1 MKCRD
6 ARAMFLA
13 GEAGQ
18 AELDHLASCA
28 DCREQW
34 GALDS
39 VRTLLDDPALWL
51 EPSPGLEDRVVAL
64 VSGTPES
71 ISGVRRVSRRG
82 WWTLGGVAVGLVIVA
97 VWVGAQ
103 LASPDWRVALPGT
116 EAAPRA
122 SGEVLG
128 WVESGG
134 TRVALDV
141 EGLPPAPPGSVYE
154 FWFTNGEIH
163 ISAGTFIEPV
173 GVELWVGV
181 SRRDFPRLWITLE
194 PIDEDESP
202 SGINVMDTG

>member
-34 GALDS
+34 STLDS
-39 VRTLLDDPALWL
+39 VRSRLDDPAIWK

-64 VSGTPES
+64 VSGSPGSES
-71 ISGVRRVSRRG
+71 GRRRFDRTG
-82 WWTLGGVAVGLVIVA
+82 WWSVGGVVAGVIILA

-116 EAAPRA
+116 EAAPQA

-134 TRVALDV
+134 TRVVLEV
-141 EGLPPAPPGSVYE
+141 EGLPPAPSGSVYE
-154 FWFTNGEIH
+154 FWFTKDEVH
-163 ISAGTFIEPV
+163 ISAGTFVEPA